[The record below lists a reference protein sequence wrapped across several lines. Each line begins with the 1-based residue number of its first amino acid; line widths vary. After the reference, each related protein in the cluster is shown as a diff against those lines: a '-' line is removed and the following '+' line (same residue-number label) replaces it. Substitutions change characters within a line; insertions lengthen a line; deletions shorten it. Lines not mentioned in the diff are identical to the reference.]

1 MKSIY
6 LYPLLVSQTYWPA
19 ENECTSSARGG
30 VSATA
35 IVSVSDMQVRIGW
48 CTCQVSRVSC
58 NVLQGSF
65 FTLLLGIVV
74 SFLVLA
80 LELCCAKG
88 KGKEFGDTPVKTFTP

>member
-1 MKSIY
+1 M
-6 LYPLLVSQTYWPA
+6 
-19 ENECTSSARGG
+19 CH
-30 VSATA
+30 
-35 IVSVSDMQVRIGW
+35 
-48 CTCQVSRVSC
+48 
-58 NVLQGSF
+58 VLQGSF

>member
-1 MKSIY
+1 MSH
-6 LYPLLVSQTYWPA
+6 V
-19 ENECTSSARGG
+19 
-30 VSATA
+30 
-35 IVSVSDMQVRIGW
+35 
-48 CTCQVSRVSC
+48 TCLVSRVT
-58 NVLQGSF
+58 NHVLQGSF

>member
-1 MKSIY
+1 M
-6 LYPLLVSQTYWPA
+6 
-19 ENECTSSARGG
+19 
-30 VSATA
+30 SATA
-35 IVSVSDMQVRIGW
+35 IVSVSDMQVRRGW
-48 CTCQVSRVSC
+48 CTCHVSCVTCLMSRVSC
-58 NVLQGSF
+58 HVLQGSF

>member
-1 MKSIY
+1 MC
-6 LYPLLVSQTYWPA
+6 LVSH
-19 ENECTSSARGG
+19 
-30 VSATA
+30 V
-35 IVSVSDMQVRIGW
+35 
-48 CTCQVSRVSC
+48 TCHVSRVS
-58 NVLQGSF
+58 NHVLQGSF

>member
-1 MKSIY
+1 M
-6 LYPLLVSQTYWPA
+6 VH
-19 ENECTSSARGG
+19 
-30 VSATA
+30 
-35 IVSVSDMQVRIGW
+35 
-48 CTCQVSRVSC
+48 VSRVTCLLSSVTC
-58 NVLQGSF
+58 PVLQGSF